1 MIDTL
6 KHILPLL
13 SRCKSELMGFSIL
26 LIMAFHTAG
35 GVGIPLLNFKP
46 FLCGDIGVE
55 FFLVLSAMGCY
66 FSMAKNPDTFS
77 FYKRRLMRLLPTFIV
92 AVALAA
98 IILSMISGIDG
109 WTYFLANVT
118 FYSLLKNGDITY
130 WFMAHIMLC
139 YLLMPLLYKVSQTSL
154 CLGLMFLLSIGC
166 FAAASCLATTDSSVL
181 NVSLCRY
188 PIFLISIPLAVLI
201 YKNRTTEMVVGGG
214 NSALLILIFLT
225 GVYVAVTLSIH
236 GPLSKYMIYFFVSIP
251 MLVGLSFV
259 INLLKDTVIG
269 RALSFVGSISLEL
282 YLLHAQVM
290 LPLSDILTSNV
301 LVRCLIS
308 YSGAIVAAYLIHQ
321 INSKSKK

>member
-118 FYSLLKNGDITY
+118 FYSLMKNGDITY

-201 YKNRTTEMVVGGG
+201 YKNRTTEMVVGGV
-214 NSALLILIFLT
+214 IL
-225 GVYVAVTLSIH
+225 
-236 GPLSKYMIYFFVSIP
+236 P
-251 MLVGLSFV
+251 
-259 INLLKDTVIG
+259 
-269 RALSFVGSISLEL
+269 
-282 YLLHAQVM
+282 
-290 LPLSDILTSNV
+290 
-301 LVRCLIS
+301 C
-308 YSGAIVAAYLIHQ
+308 
-321 INSKSKK
+321 